1 MSITIDWEMQMKQND
16 FYEVD
21 GCTDFIPVKF
31 IEEHKHMTNPLKVEL
46 TETGYRAFVP
56 RIYSFPKVNEP
67 KKPVVPKFV
76 LDWVDNSME
85 YRFDFDEW
93 FDCNNQ
99 PKMVQLWLN
108 PENKRQAEL
117 NALALVTLIVKGANA
132 VEVEQEK
139 LYTVEIP
146 NPNLKVHTILQKV
159 GKGLVLIPVTNARWR
174 GWAES
179 KLTEAEIKKDFDFL
193 WQWAKEVE

>member
-1 MSITIDWEMQMKQND
+1 MKQND

-21 GCTDFIPVKF
+21 GCTDFIPVKL
-31 IEEHKHMTNPLKVEL
+31 IEEHTHMTNPLKVEL
-46 TETGYRAFVP
+46 RETGYRAFVP

-132 VEVEQEK
+132 VEIEQEK
-139 LYTVEIP
+139 LYTVEVLDSTLFKMTSDNRVRYKLIEKNAIP
-146 NPNLKVHTILQKV
+146 LESKV
-159 GKGLVLIPVTNARWR
+159 GNYTFEAN
-174 GWAES
+174 
-179 KLTEAEIKKDFDFL
+179 LTEKEIKEADERL
-193 WQWAKEVE
+193 WQWAKPAF